1 MVRVKTSDRITVAG
15 MPGQGKSELARALA
29 LGSPRVFMFDPMDQY
44 GDVAHAVRVVPAK
57 GLDEKEA
64 LEPLA
69 ARAMREGNVLL
80 IVEEAEIALGEPYS
94 GILPEMKALVLR
106 GRNRG
111 VGLVAVTRRVANLSK
126 TVFGLSEH
134 VFLFKHFAPNDLE
147 YLNRFIGKEWG
158 LVVSELPEWH
168 FLHYSNGQVD
178 RMPPLDVPGKG
189 LHAAAPGAS

>member
-1 MVRVKTSDRITVAG
+1 MVIVKTSDRNTIAG

-29 LGSPRVFMFDPMDQY
+29 MYSPRVFMFDPMDQY
-44 GDVAHAVRVVPAK
+44 GDVAHALRVVPAK
-57 GLDEKEA
+57 GQDEKEA

-94 GILPEMKALVLR
+94 AILPEMKALVLR

-158 LVVSELPEWH
+158 QVISELPPWH

-178 RMPPLDVPGKG
+178 RMPPLDVPG
-189 LHAAAPGAS
+189 